1 MDINERI
8 GDLLSVEITDQ
19 LTMNIL
25 SKVCIIAA
33 IIASICFV
41 CSLAWNYLSS
51 AFDRMHKNEEE
62 TKFARY
68 NEIAKGFLHIVCIS
82 IYPVIALALAGSI
95 EFFNQMSSPLSESNE
110 KLTELAQTYIDRINL
125 SYEEMEM
132 EAIKE
137 TAEGKIGDQNDK
149 SAAQLQLQNNP
160 SDPER
165 SSALIEETNGENVST
180 FRKLINLLNPANW
193 ISLAIQAVF
202 TLLFGAV
209 RGIVASIA
217 AVMFKFFIIIGPLA
231 FAFSILPAF
240 EKQLTTW
247 FGSLLNTGFVFMTLN
262 ILDML
267 TLGMFEFIIDGHQ
280 GTPVSPGYAIAF
292 NSVSLITYASAFWL
306 TSKFIGKGDAGRVL
320 SKLVGAGTAAAML
333 MTGGAGAVGGA
344 SNITNVASSAGNSLS
359 NKK

>member
-8 GDLLSVEITDQ
+8 SDLLSVEITDE

-25 SKVCIIAA
+25 SKICVIAA
-33 IIASICFV
+33 AIASICFL
-41 CSLAWNYLSS
+41 CSLAWNYISS
-51 AFDRMHKNEEE
+51 AFDRLHKNEDE
-62 TKFARY
+62 TKFVRY
-68 NEIAKGFLHIVCIS
+68 NEIARGFLHIICIS

-95 EFFNQMSSPLSESNE
+95 EFFNQMSSPVSESNR
-110 KLTELAQTYIDRINL
+110 KLSELAQEYIDRINL

-132 EAIKE
+132 EALKQ
-137 TAEGKIGDQNDK
+137 TAEGQLGNEDDQ
-149 SAAQLQLQNNP
+149 SAARLQLQNNP
-160 SDPER
+160 ADPDR
-165 SSALIEETNGENVST
+165 PSALIEETNGENVST

-193 ISLAIQAVF
+193 ISLAIQSVF
-202 TLLFGAV
+202 TLLFSV
-209 RGIVASIA
+209 IRGIVASIA
-217 AVMFKFFIIIGPLA
+217 AIMFKFFIIIGPLA

-267 TLGMFEFIIDGHQ
+267 TLGMFDFIIDGHQ
-280 GTPVSPGYAIAF
+280 GTPVSLGYVISF

-344 SNITNVASSAGNSLS
+344 SNITNVASTAGNSLS
-359 NKK
+359 NQK

>member
-8 GDLLSVEITDQ
+8 SDLLSVEITDQ

-25 SKVCIIAA
+25 SKVCVIAA
-33 IIASICFV
+33 VIASICFV

-51 AFDRMHKNEEE
+51 AFDRIHKNEDE
-62 TKFARY
+62 TKFVRY

-95 EFFNQMSSPLSESNE
+95 EFFNQMSSPRSESNE
-110 KLTELAQTYIDRINL
+110 KLTELAQAYIDRINL
-125 SYEEMEM
+125 SYEEMET

-137 TAEGKIGDQNDK
+137 TADGKIGDQDDK

-160 SDPER
+160 PDPQR
-165 SSALIEETNGENVST
+165 PSALIEDTNGENTST
-180 FRKLINLLNPANW
+180 LRGLMNPVNW
-193 ISLAIQAVF
+193 ISLAIQALF
-202 TLLFGAV
+202 TLLFSAI
-209 RGIVASIA
+209 RCIVGSIA

-280 GTPVSPGYAIAF
+280 GATVNPGYVIAF
-292 NSVSLITYASAFWL
+292 DAVLLITYASAFWL

-333 MTGGAGAVGGA
+333 MTGGAGMANIA